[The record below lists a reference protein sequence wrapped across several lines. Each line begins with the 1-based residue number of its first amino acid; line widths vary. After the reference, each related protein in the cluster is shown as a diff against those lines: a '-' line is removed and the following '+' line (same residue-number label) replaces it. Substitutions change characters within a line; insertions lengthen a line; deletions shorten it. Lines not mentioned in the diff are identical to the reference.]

1 MDLWTCGGAD
11 ASVAFTW
18 FSLRHVRLKAV
29 VLQPTVVSSF
39 ESFVLRSS
47 FPKLPPFLPFFFRGQ
62 RVAVDT
68 RTAGRNFNSGGGWGG
83 AGGGGVEN

>member
-1 MDLWTCGGAD
+1 MDLCTFGGAD

-18 FSLRHVRLKAV
+18 FRLRYVRLKAV

-47 FPKLPPFLPFFFRGQ
+47 FPKLPPFLLFFFSGQ

-68 RTAGRNFNSGGGWGG
+68 RTAGRNFNSDGGWGG
-83 AGGGGVEN
+83 GGLGVEN

>member
-1 MDLWTCGGAD
+1 MDLCTFGGAD

-18 FSLRHVRLKAV
+18 FSLRYVRLKAV

-39 ESFVLRSS
+39 ESSVLRSS

-62 RVAVDT
+62 RVAVD
-68 RTAGRNFNSGGGWGG
+68 RGQRGAISIAVGAGG